1 MNTTP
6 VLALAVAAALLGPEA
21 LIGQARPP
29 TTPPAEGAPPSPSE
43 TRSGA
48 EPDEPDL
55 DREVFVYPGGDRRD
69 PFRQLLPED
78 STGPRFEELRLIG
91 LIHSPD
97 PRVSVALVALSTAS
111 APAPTGIGEQIFRLR
126 QDVVLGD
133 VRVVRVEQEYLIV
146 EVSRFG
152 MEERLELHLDRQ
164 RRDER

>member
-1 MNTTP
+1 MNTTL
-6 VLALAVAAALLGPEA
+6 VLVLAVAAALLDPEA
-21 LIGQARPP
+21 LIGQAPPP
-29 TTPPAEGAPPSPSE
+29 TTPQPEGAAPSPSE

-48 EPDEPDL
+48 EADEPDL
-55 DREVFVYPGGDRRD
+55 DREAFVYPGGDRRD
-69 PFRQLLPED
+69 PFRPLAPD
-78 STGPRFEELRLIG
+78 DPTGPRFEELRLIG

-97 PRVSVALVALSTAS
+97 PGESVALVGLTTANP
-111 APAPTGIGEQIFRLR
+111 PAPTGIGEQIYRLR
-126 QDVVLGD
+126 KDVVLGD